1 MMTISWR
8 LSAIIGACHL
18 LRFTARPL
26 LAIVRGSLDLLGLL
40 DSFGVLSAP
49 NTHGHHLVL
58 RERRVMNL
66 TSMPALRRPL
76 RSTVSVKVD
85 AEIAARFREL
95 CLHYSGLP
103 HFLRQNEVVEQC
115 LRQFITEFERKL
127 AEGDAAK
134 TSDQSPPARNSTRH

>member
-1 MMTISWR
+1 M
-8 LSAIIGACHL
+8 
-18 LRFTARPL
+18 P
-26 LAIVRGSLDLLGLL
+26 GL
-40 DSFGVLSAP
+40 FGVFNVFSNL
-49 NTHGHHLVL
+49 NTHGHHLAL

-66 TSMPALRRPL
+66 MSMPAPRRPL

-127 AEGDAAK
+127 AEGDATK
-134 TSDQSPPARNSTRH
+134 PRDRIPPSRNSLHR

>member
-1 MMTISWR
+1 MP
-8 LSAIIGACHL
+8 G
-18 LRFTARPL
+18 
-26 LAIVRGSLDLLGLL
+26 LLGLL
-40 DSFGVLSAP
+40 RVFRKL

-66 TSMPALRRPL
+66 TTMPSPRRPS
-76 RSTVSVKVD
+76 RSTVSVRID

-115 LRQFITEFERKL
+115 LRQFIADFERKL
-127 AEGDAAK
+127 AEGDVMK
-134 TSDQSPPARNSTRH
+134 PRDRIPPSRNSIHR